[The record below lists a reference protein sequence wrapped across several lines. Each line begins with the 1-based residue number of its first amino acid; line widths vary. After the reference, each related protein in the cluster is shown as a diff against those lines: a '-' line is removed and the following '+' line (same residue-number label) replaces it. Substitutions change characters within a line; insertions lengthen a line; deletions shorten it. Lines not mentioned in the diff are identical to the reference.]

1 MIGRNPFPAWRL
13 PNGKTN
19 ATDAQLEIVSSSC
32 ERWELACAALV
43 VIAVVAEVIIAW
55 MHWAYDS
62 SLQQWGSVDTDAAI
76 ALGIVGEVAFSRKDA
91 GIQTELR
98 NRSNQKLADAVTAAG
113 EANDRAS
120 QADLARAKLEA
131 ALAPRTLSKEQYDA
145 LVRAKGKITRF
156 NLACEQATEPWHFAV
171 QIMHV
176 LAQVDIQ
183 STLYERRRG
192 IGSSANM
199 LFDPLA
205 FANPNG
211 APTKGEPM
219 ASILREAGVWHGA
232 LIAQMPSDIPA
243 PADVPTLIVGGY
255 WPVAPKQPYLGQD
268 EDQA

>member
-55 MHWAYDS
+55 MHWAYDL

-131 ALAPRTLSKEQYDA
+131 ALHRELFRKNSTMRLSEP
-145 LVRAKGKITRF
+145 RAKSPDLIWLVNRR
-156 NLACEQATEPWHFAV
+156 
-171 QIMHV
+171 
-176 LAQVDIQ
+176 Q
-183 STLYERRRG
+183 SLG
-192 IGSSANM
+192 
-199 LFDPLA
+199 
-205 FANPNG
+205 
-211 APTKGEPM
+211 
-219 ASILREAGVWHGA
+219 ILRSKSCTFLRKSISNQRCTKDAEASAVRQICC
-232 LIAQMPSDIPA
+232 LIR
-243 PADVPTLIVGGY
+243 
-255 WPVAPKQPYLGQD
+255 
-268 EDQA
+268 